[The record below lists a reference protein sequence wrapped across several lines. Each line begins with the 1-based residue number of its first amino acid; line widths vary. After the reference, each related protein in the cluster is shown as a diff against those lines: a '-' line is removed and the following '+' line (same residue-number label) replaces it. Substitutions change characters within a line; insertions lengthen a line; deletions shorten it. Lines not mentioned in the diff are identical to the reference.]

1 MGMKLYILLGALA
14 SILLLS
20 ACHTKKV
27 VMQGPAPI
35 YSDYEIVQS
44 LEDRNVNWEW
54 LISKAGINIDSP
66 AEKVGGTMYL
76 RMKSDSIIWVMVKK
90 FGVEAVRAQLTPDSF
105 QIVYRLDRSYD
116 EGRIEDLL
124 YHYNLDL
131 GFEDMQQ
138 MMFGNVMLPDSAHTK
153 VKQTESEHWVSGI
166 SGDLKLTYSL
176 DPFQLLLNRI
186 LINDSRNRNVDIQYL
201 DYREVENFGNIPF
214 ERKYI
219 LPYSETEKAS
229 LKLEFKDFEIN
240 KPRAIKFSI
249 PSHYEKL

>member
-1 MGMKLYILLGALA
+1 MKPYLLLGILG

-20 ACHTKKV
+20 SCRTKKV
-27 VMQGPAPI
+27 IMTGPAPI
-35 YSDYEIVQS
+35 HTDSEIVQS
-44 LEDRNVNWEW
+44 LEDRNISWDW

-66 AEKVGGTMYL
+66 SEKVGGTMYL
-76 RMKSDSIIWVMVKK
+76 RMKRDSVIWVMVKK
-90 FGVEAVRAQLTPDSF
+90 FGVEAVRAQITPDSF
-105 QIVYRLDRSYD
+105 QIVYRLDRSFD
-116 EGRIEDLL
+116 EGRIEDLM
-124 YHYNLDL
+124 YHYKLDL

-153 VKQTESEHWVSGI
+153 VKQYESEHLVSGI

-176 DPFQLLLNRI
+176 DPYQLLLQRI
-186 LINDSRNRNVDIQYL
+186 LINDSRNRDVNIEYL
-201 DYREVENFGNIPF
+201 DYRDVEEFGKIPF

-219 LPYSETEKAS
+219 LPYSETETAS
-229 LKLEFKDFEIN
+229 LQLEFKDFEIN